1 MYKQLSDFMEEH
13 VYPNEA
19 EFNRHQASEHCWSP
33 HPLVEEIKVDL
44 PSTVNDVTLHHL
56 VFGVNHLS
64 ASFNL
69 MHNILIFSDVDS
81 KDWFKLRLERNLIK
95 KLVVTQYIKYRR
107 RHLQI
112 YQGKLSRTS
121 IRIGDFLCLQ
131 PYQNLVTPERGIKSK
146 EALLPQIVKYEKRW
160 RVNPF

>member
-44 PSTVNDVTLHHL
+44 PSTVNDVTRHHL

-69 MHNILIFSDVDS
+69 MRNILIFSDVDS
-81 KDWFKLRLERNLIK
+81 KGWFKLRLEKELK
-95 KLVVTQYIKYRR
+95 K
-107 RHLQI
+107 
-112 YQGKLSRTS
+112 
-121 IRIGDFLCLQ
+121 
-131 PYQNLVTPERGIKSK
+131 N
-146 EALLPQIVKYEKRW
+146 
-160 RVNPF
+160 